1 MTFRPSFSP
10 FHALYTVAAGD
21 PATYEVT
28 AMKQQTQ
35 AAGGN
40 RSRDGHADLAE
51 PIVQTLA
58 PAPVCPDTGP
68 LQAIERIKESLVF
81 AFLSANLDIQNLPLK
96 AFLDGFEKNI
106 LLACLR
112 LTRGNQSD
120 AAALLSLKP
129 TALFEKMRKYG
140 IRSQR
145 GRLPGEAWDLL
156 ANGSDN

>member
-1 MTFRPSFSP
+1 
-10 FHALYTVAAGD
+10 
-21 PATYEVT
+21 
-28 AMKQQTQ
+28 MKHQTQ
-35 AAGGN
+35 TAGGD
-40 RSRDGHADLAE
+40 RSRDGHAELAK
-51 PIVQTLA
+51 PIAQTLA
-58 PAPVCPDTGP
+58 SAPACPDTGP

-81 AFLSANLDIQNLPLK
+81 AYLSANLDIQNLPLK
-96 AFLDGFEKNI
+96 AFLDGFEKNV

-112 LTRGNQSD
+112 LTRGNQRD

-129 TALFEKMRKYG
+129 TALFEKMRKHG